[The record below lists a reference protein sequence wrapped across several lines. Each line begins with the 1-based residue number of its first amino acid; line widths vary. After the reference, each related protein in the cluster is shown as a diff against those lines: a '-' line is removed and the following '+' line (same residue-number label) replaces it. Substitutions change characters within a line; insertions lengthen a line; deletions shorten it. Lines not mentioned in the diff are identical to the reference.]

1 MTDQNMNQNP
11 YGPYANNPN
20 PNAGQNPESDDGN
33 QYSFNPFRLVEEM
46 LPQRAKNTIRGAYG
60 LIGIV
65 AVILGVALL
74 VWPGKTLLVATHRPA
89 PLDLAE
95 RLIILD
101 RGKIVADGPR
111 AEVLNAVGRGQIR
124 RQPAMEVAS

>member
-1 MTDQNMNQNP
+1 MLESNEKVRVVIAAP
-11 YGPYANNPN
+11 LA
-20 PNAGQNPESDDGN
+20 PELCDRIAAVERKLDKDPVA
-33 QYSFNPFRLVEEM
+33 QKRLAAARV
-46 LPQRAKNTIRGAYG
+46 PA
-60 LIGIV
+60 
-65 AVILGVALL
+65 
-74 VWPGKTLLVATHRPA
+74 GKTLLVATHRPA

-111 AEVLNAVGRGQIR
+111 TEVLNAVGRGQIR